1 MKRIL
6 YLIFIYALCASAH
19 AQHVF
24 QGTSLSKALIEL
36 DQSTKRYDVS
46 FVYDEL
52 EDFTVTKTVKRGRS
66 LPEAVREV
74 CGFYPVK
81 VTVNGRNI
89 LIECIQKDRTKLMGR
104 LIGPDRQPVTYANI
118 TLFSPSDTI
127 YIGGGVSNEA
137 GDFVIPCSAAQAK
150 VRISCIGFKT
160 IERVMPIDNV
170 GTIRMQMENYN
181 LGNVSVNGRIPV
193 VRSEADRLQ
202 YIVSNDEFA
211 HGLNAQELLSRVPM
225 VTMSGGQAMILGKGP
240 AHFMLNGH
248 MMDMGD
254 ETIRQKLWTIR
265 SEDIERIEVLS
276 IPSGRD
282 IMQMGGGYINIVLR
296 RDQTLGWR
304 GDIGTEAGFS
314 DDWNGRAN
322 GSVTYASDK
331 FDMTIDAHGGRTT
344 QTTDDLTTY
353 CIEEDA
359 NIVSDTHA
367 KQTDKQLAANLTLRY
382 MPTKNLELGGM
393 FSWQTLWPEKVISGQ
408 IVNFFGHNPT
418 SEAYLEPHDNTTT
431 KSLTAYCDWHLDSK
445 GKLISL
451 TYQNYKKDDNCKSG
465 AFSKNRGTNSNYD
478 IPIVNWEGYSHDV
491 DYRIQSVRLD
501 MTLPFSFLNIDAGA
515 SYTYVKNLA
524 DLLYNTSSEYSK
536 YLFVVSN
543 ILDYK
548 EKAKAAYLSIN
559 HDWGKFSL
567 KAGLRYEHIGW
578 DEGSDSKDYWL
589 PSLSMSYKPKDGHQI
604 NLSWGTS
611 CLHTNFYDLNPLRV
625 YKSIYEYKKGN
636 PLLKPN
642 RISNIELTYLNHHGL
657 YACAYHHHGSNMIIW
672 QTDWRILEYG
682 DVSLRGHAQ
691 RWPQNNGRINQTG
704 LYLRYQR
711 QLSEHLTSTAEGDV
725 FYHDA
730 TSQYNEE
737 SHLYGWGKRMAISA
751 DWYLNSQHNL
761 LLNARYQHWFA
772 DYHEMTET
780 DGYGYFYFALRYTM
794 PGDRLKLSLVANDPF
809 HQFVTD
815 ETINNSIVA
824 YNNASNDITKRIKH
838 LRHINHHAH
847 YIGLTAT
854 YSFGG
859 KKVRQTRHSIN
870 DSESKRAEKQ

>member
-1 MKRIL
+1 
-6 YLIFIYALCASAH
+6 
-19 AQHVF
+19 
-24 QGTSLSKALIEL
+24 
-36 DQSTKRYDVS
+36 
-46 FVYDEL
+46 
-52 EDFTVTKTVKRGRS
+52 
-66 LPEAVREV
+66 
-74 CGFYPVK
+74 
-81 VTVNGRNI
+81 
-89 LIECIQKDRTKLMGR
+89 
-104 LIGPDRQPVTYANI
+104 
-118 TLFSPSDTI
+118 
-127 YIGGGVSNEA
+127 
-137 GDFVIPCSAAQAK
+137 
-150 VRISCIGFKT
+150 
-160 IERVMPIDNV
+160 
-170 GTIRMQMENYN
+170 
-181 LGNVSVNGRIPV
+181 
-193 VRSEADRLQ
+193 
-202 YIVSNDEFA
+202 
-211 HGLNAQELLSRVPM
+211 
-225 VTMSGGQAMILGKGP
+225 
-240 AHFMLNGH
+240 
-248 MMDMGD
+248 
-254 ETIRQKLWTIR
+254 
-265 SEDIERIEVLS
+265 
-276 IPSGRD
+276 
-282 IMQMGGGYINIVLR
+282 MQMGGGYINIVLR

-314 DDWNGRAN
+314 DDWSGRAN
-322 GSVTYASDK
+322 GSVSYASDK

-382 MPTKNLELGGM
+382 LPSKNLELGGM

-465 AFSKNRGTNSNYD
+465 AFSKNMGTNSNYD

-501 MTLPFSFLNIDAGA
+501 MTLPFSSLNIDAGA

-559 HDWGKFSL
+559 HDWRKFSL

-642 RISNIELTYLNHHGL
+642 RISNIELNYLNHHGF
-657 YACAYHHHGSNMIIW
+657 YTCAYHHHGSNMIIW

-682 DVSLRGHAQ
+682 DVSLSDHAQ
-691 RWPQNNGRINQTG
+691 SWPQNIGRINQTG
-704 LYLRYQR
+704 FYLRYQR
-711 QLSEHLTSTAEGDV
+711 QLSEHLTATAEGDA

-751 DWYLNSQHNL
+751 DWYLNSQHTL

-847 YIGLTAT
+847 YIGFTAT
-854 YSFGG
+854 YSLGG